1 MRRPFLSPVRNIK
14 RYRTIARVF
23 ARHGFGS
30 FLEAIHLEDR
40 ISLPRRILR
49 QKPPPHVSTAEHL
62 RLALEE
68 LGPTFIKLGQILSTR
83 PDLLPPDYIAE
94 LSKLTDSVPPVDWD
108 SIQTAMMEE
117 LGDKPEDIFA
127 FVDHTPLAAASLAQ
141 VHAATLT
148 NGEEVVLKIQR
159 PGIQNT
165 IETDLDILADLAA
178 LAQRTAAGELYNPR
192 EVIQEFAFTLHNEL
206 DYQREGRNADRFR
219 ENFKDEKY
227 LHIPGI
233 YWEYSTCRLLV
244 MERITGIQVGDIEAL
259 DAAQYDRKR
268 VALNAARI
276 IIKEVLQ
283 DGFFHADPHT
293 GNFLVLPGEVIG
305 AMDFGMVGHLSDHD
319 RRNLVRMYINAI
331 SMDANGILEQLISM
345 NIADDKVDRVAL
357 EHEINRL
364 LNKYYGLPLK
374 DIRTREIID
383 DIMPVAFRF
392 RLRLPAELW
401 LLGKTMAMMEGVGLR
416 LDPDFDIFS
425 VSEPYVEQLKRQYW
439 LPNRRWGEALIQQ
452 GLNMAELID
461 LLPRSGKRLLRKAEK
476 GDLFEIRLK
485 ETDRILT
492 VLDRLVMRLS
502 LSILV
507 AAFVVSL
514 AILIPVTTGSTLAR
528 VLAVT
533 GFLITIG
540 LGIWL
545 LISILRA
552 KR

>member
-1 MRRPFLSPVRNIK
+1 MRRPFHSPVRNIK
-14 RYRTIARVF
+14 RYRIIAGVF

-30 FLEAIHLEDR
+30 FLEAIHLESR
-40 ISLPRRILR
+40 ISLPRRLLR
-49 QKPPPHVSTAEHL
+49 QKPPAHVSTAEHL

-68 LGPTFIKLGQILSTR
+68 LGPTFIKFGQILSTR
-83 PDLLPPDYIAE
+83 PDLLPSDFITE
-94 LSKLTDSVPPVDWD
+94 LSKLTDSVPPVGWEE
-108 SIQTAMMEE
+108 IHTAMTYE
-117 LGDKPEDIFA
+117 LGDKPENIFTSI
-127 FVDHTPLAAASLAQ
+127 DPIPLAAASLAQ
-141 VHAATLT
+141 VHAATLID
-148 NGEEVVLKIQR
+148 GDEVVVKIQR
-159 PGIQNT
+159 PNIQTT
-165 IETDLDILADLAA
+165 IETDLEILSDLAS
-178 LAQRTAAGELYNPR
+178 LAQFTPMGELYNPQ

-219 ENFKDEKY
+219 ANFTGEKY
-227 LHIPGI
+227 LHIPRI

-244 MERITGIQVGDIEAL
+244 MERIQGIAIGDIDAL
-259 DAAQYDRKR
+259 DDANYDRPR

-283 DGFFHADPHT
+283 DGYFHADPHA

-305 AMDFGMVGHLSDHD
+305 AMDFGMVGHLSNQD
-319 RRNLVRMYINAI
+319 RRNLVRLYINAI
-331 SMDANGILEQLISM
+331 SMDANGIVEQLISM
-345 NIADDKVDRVAL
+345 NIADDKVDCFAL

-374 DIRTREIID
+374 DIRSREIID
-383 DIMPVAFRF
+383 DIMPLAFRF
-392 RLRLPAELW
+392 HLRLPAELW

-416 LDPDFDIFS
+416 LDPNFDFFT

-439 LPNRRWGEALIQQ
+439 LPNRQWGEALIQQ
-452 GLNMAELID
+452 GLNIAELID
-461 LLPRSGKRLLRKAEK
+461 LIPRSGKRLLKKAEQ
-476 GDLFEIRLK
+476 GDLFEIRIK

-514 AILIPVTTGSTLAR
+514 AILIPVTTGSTLAQ
-528 VLAVT
+528 VLAVV

-540 LGIWL
+540 LGVWL

>member
-1 MRRPFLSPVRNIK
+1 MRRSFLSPVRNIR
-14 RYRTIARVF
+14 RYHVIASAF

-30 FLEAIHLEDR
+30 FLEAIHLESR

-49 QKPPPHVSTAEHL
+49 QKPPPHVSAAEHL

-83 PDLLPPDYIAE
+83 PDLLPPDFIGE
-94 LSKLTDSVPPVDWD
+94 LAKLTDSVPPVSWEA
-108 SIQTAMMEE
+108 IHAEMTKE
-117 LGDKPEDIFA
+117 LGDKPEKIFA
-127 FVDHTPLAAASLAQ
+127 QIDPVPLAAASLAQ

-148 NGEEVVLKIQR
+148 NGDQAVVKIQR
-159 PGIQNT
+159 PRIQA
-165 IETDLDILADLAA
+165 IIDTDLDILRDLAT
-178 LAQRTAAGELYNPR
+178 LAQRTPLGELYNPK
-192 EVIQEFAFTLHNEL
+192 EVLEEFAFTLRNEL
-206 DYQREGRNADRFR
+206 DYRREGRNADRFR

-227 LHIPGI
+227 LHIPQI
-233 YWEYSTCRLLV
+233 YWEYSTERLLV
-244 MERITGIQVGDIEAL
+244 MERIQGIAVGDIEAL
-259 DAAQYDRKR
+259 DAAQSDRSL

-319 RRNLVRMYINAI
+319 RRNLIRLYISAI
-331 SMDANGILEQLISM
+331 SMDANNIVEQLISM
-345 NIADDKVDRVAL
+345 NIADDKVDRIAL

-383 DIMPVAFRF
+383 EIMPIAFHY
-392 RLRLPAELW
+392 RLRLPSELW
-401 LLGKTMAMMEGVGLR
+401 LLGKTMAMMEGLGLR

-425 VSEPYVEQLKRQYW
+425 VSEPYVQQLKRQYFI
-439 LPNRRWGEALIQQ
+439 PNRQWGDALLQRSIN
-452 GLNMAELID
+452 LVELIEM
-461 LLPRSGKRLLRKAEK
+461 LPRSGKRLLKKAEQ
-476 GDLFEIRLK
+476 GDLFEIRIK
-485 ETDRILT
+485 ETGRFLT

-528 VLAVT
+528 VLAVS